1 MSTNISKNKQVKEVK
16 FHATLTFTKKT
27 YYSADLSF
35 EDFAKKHKDDNPD
48 WDDEFVKQVW
58 MELCAEADKR
68 GDIEY
73 DDGECAEDWDED
85 DFEDIFAECYLDT
98 AVNKANEKL
107 KKD

>member
-58 MELCAEADKR
+58 MELCAEANKR
-68 GDIEY
+68 GEVKYKDAE
-73 DDGECAEDWDED
+73 GEDWDKD
-85 DFEDIFAECYLDT
+85 DFEGIFAECYLDE
-98 AVNKANEKL
+98 AVDKANEKL

>member
-1 MSTNISKNKQVKEVK
+1 
-16 FHATLTFTKKT
+16 
-27 YYSADLSF
+27 
-35 EDFAKKHKDDNPD
+35 
-48 WDDEFVKQVW
+48 

-98 AVNKANEKL
+98 AVDKANEKL

>member
-48 WDDEFVKQVW
+48 WDDEFVKQV
-58 MELCAEADKR
+58 
-68 GDIEY
+68 
-73 DDGECAEDWDED
+73 
-85 DFEDIFAECYLDT
+85 
-98 AVNKANEKL
+98 
-107 KKD
+107 